1 MNGDWRQILAGCL
14 LALAVLVLWLCCL
27 GVLRMR
33 GVYNRLHFLGPASL
47 LGAPLIAAAVLV
59 DGGSTQASIKAIT
72 LTIILLVTGPVTSH
86 ALARAAR
93 VRETGKA
100 EVNPREIERGNPKP

>member
-1 MNGDWRQILAGCL
+1 MSEEYRHVLVGGL
-14 LALAVLVLWLCCL
+14 LAAAVLVQWLCCL

-47 LGAPLIAAAVLV
+47 LGPPLIAAAVLV
-59 DGGSTQASIKAIT
+59 DGASGQASVKAV
-72 LTIILLVTGPVTSH
+72 LLAAILLLANPVTSH

-93 VRETGKA
+93 VSETGRA
-100 EVNPREIERGNPKP
+100 EAEPEEINRGNPPP